1 MDGISHILSP
11 MSAPWCGWTM
21 LVLLLCAV
29 LGELAQPG
37 VISQASAS
45 LLSRNDRTY
54 KNAPVNFIGQ
64 SLITLFRIGTLAMA
78 LFLCFYQ
85 KGDFGFGAFVLLCG
99 IIFAILLIKML
110 CNALLDYTFQ
120 LTRHYA
126 PVYEQYGDLSTI
138 MSCILYPFLLIGI
151 QLGITGYY
159 RWVLGL
165 VAGLFLLIWLYRMA
179 HNYIRTP
186 MAILYVILYMGT
198 MEVLPFGA
206 LLYIS
211 SKTISI

>member
-64 SLITLFRIGTLAMA
+64 SLITLFRIGTLAMT

-85 KGDFGFGAFVLLCG
+85 KGNFGFGTFILLCG
-99 IIFAILLIKML
+99 IIFAILLMKML
-110 CNALLDYTFQ
+110 CNTLLDYTFQ
-120 LTRHYA
+120 AT
-126 PVYEQYGDLSTI
+126 
-138 MSCILYPFLLIGI
+138 CLL
-151 QLGITGYY
+151 
-159 RWVLGL
+159 VLN
-165 VAGLFLLIWLYRMA
+165 M
-179 HNYIRTP
+179 P
-186 MAILYVILYMGT
+186 
-198 MEVLPFGA
+198 
-206 LLYIS
+206 
-211 SKTISI
+211 